1 MATIK
6 DVAKLAGVSK
16 ATVSRVL
23 NGNERVSQ
31 VARDKVKQAM
41 SDLGYK
47 PSALAQALATN
58 RSRTIGMVVS
68 DLSGPFFGPIMKSA
82 ERVIRDAGFQLVV
95 TNGHGQADR
104 EREAIEF
111 MTNRPVDALILTVF
125 GFPEEEIVELHRNG
139 TPIVLLNRHIPGFE
153 DNCIYLDNEQGGYLA
168 TKRMLELGHT
178 RIAFLA
184 GHFTHH
190 DSVERLEGYQRALA
204 EFGVPFRQELV
215 FDDDYNEDGGRRMC
229 QKLLNLKREFTAM
242 FCGNDL
248 IAIGARDILNQNGL
262 LHGTCMVGFDD
273 VTFAR
278 YLNPSLSSVFFPVEE
293 MGERAGHMAL
303 AMAGQRSESVGHIL
317 QPKLI
322 ERQSLCPLAT
332 TSD

>member
-16 ATVSRVL
+16 ATVSRVI

-31 VARDKVKQAM
+31 TARDKVHQAM
-41 SDLGYK
+41 EEMDYK

-58 RSRTIGMVVS
+58 KSRTIGMVVS

-82 ERVIRDAGFQLVV
+82 ERVIREAGYQLVV
-95 TNGHGQADR
+95 TNGQGQAEL

-111 MTNRPVDALILTVF
+111 MLNRPVDAMILTVF
-125 GFPEEEIVELHRNG
+125 GFPEEEIVKLHQGG
-139 TPIVLLNRHIPGFE
+139 TPVVLLNRHIEGFE
-153 DNCIYLDNEQGGYLA
+153 DNCIYLDNKHGGYLA
-168 TKRMLELGHT
+168 TRRMLELGHQ
-178 RIAFLA
+178 RVAFLA
-184 GHFTHH
+184 GHFTHN
-190 DSVERLEGYQRALA
+190 DSLERLAGYQKALA
-204 EFGVPFRQELV
+204 EFGIPFRQELV

-229 QKLLNLKREFTAM
+229 QKLINLEREFTAI

-248 IAIGARDILNQNGL
+248 IAIGARGVLEERDRLSQ
-262 LHGTCMVGFDD
+262 TCMVGFDD
-273 VTFAR
+273 VLFAR

-303 AMAGQRSESVGHIL
+303 AMAQSKASQIGHLL
-317 QPKLI
+317 QPKLM
-322 ERQSLCPLAT
+322 ERDSLFKLK
-332 TSD
+332 D

>member
-1 MATIK
+1 MANIK

-41 SDLGYK
+41 DELGYK

-82 ERVIRDAGFQLVV
+82 EKVIRDAGFQLVV
-95 TNGHGQADR
+95 TNGHGQEDR

-125 GFPEEEIVELHRNG
+125 AFPEEEIVELHKSG
-139 TPIVLLNRHIPGFE
+139 TPIVLLNRFIEGFE
-153 DNCIYLDNEQGGYLA
+153 DNCIYLDNKQGGYLA

-178 RIAFLA
+178 KVAFLA
-184 GHFTHH
+184 GHFTHP
-190 DSVERLEGYQRALA
+190 DSVERLEGYQQALA
-204 EFGVPFRQELV
+204 EFGIPFNQELV

-229 QKLLNLKREFTAM
+229 TKLLNLKRDFTAM

-248 IAIGARDILNQNGL
+248 IAIGARDVLNQ
-262 LHGTCMVGFDD
+262 HGKLQTTCMVGFDD

-278 YLNPSLSSVFFPVEE
+278 YLNPSLSSVFFPVEQ

-303 AMAGQRSESVGHIL
+303 AMAGHKTEAVGHLL
-317 QPKLI
+317 QPRLVERDSLIKLN
-322 ERQSLCPLAT
+322 E
-332 TSD
+332 